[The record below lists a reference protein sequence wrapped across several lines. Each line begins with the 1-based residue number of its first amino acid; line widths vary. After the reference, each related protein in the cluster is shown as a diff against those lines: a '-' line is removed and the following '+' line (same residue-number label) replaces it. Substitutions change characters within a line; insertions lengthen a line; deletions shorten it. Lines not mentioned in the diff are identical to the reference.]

1 MVQKARSML
10 AQYEAAQTQLPPTS
24 GPKAATGKFVVV
36 IPAAMAYE
44 GSAREANGSIAAAN
58 AIGWK
63 SLLLDPNGDAA
74 TEAQDIET
82 AVAQKADG
90 IVLDAID
97 PASVSGPLSTARA
110 AGIKIIVVGGPDATG
125 KLTDAS
131 VPGPSVFIDD
141 GQAEAW
147 YLISALNGKGNIA
160 LFEDP
165 ESPSLVERVD
175 GFKSTIKQCPDC
187 HVVVDTTF
195 LSSTLLTTFPQT
207 VASTLRTHPNIN
219 AIMFPYDA
227 ATALAEP
234 ALKADGLLG
243 NIIAVSGD
251 GNSQNI
257 GFVKSNTFQ
266 AADVALPLEWEGWG
280 AVDDLN
286 RMFNGTP
293 AVDENVA
300 FRLLVASNVNEATTS
315 SNAYNGSADYE
326 DAYCSSWGAS
336 C

>member
-1 MVQKARSML
+1 
-10 AQYEAAQTQLPPTS
+10 
-24 GPKAATGKFVVV
+24 
-36 IPAAMAYE
+36 
-44 GSAREANGSIAAAN
+44 
-58 AIGWK
+58 
-63 SLLLDPNGDAA
+63 
-74 TEAQDIET
+74 
-82 AVAQKADG
+82 
-90 IVLDAID
+90 
-97 PASVSGPLSTARA
+97 
-110 AGIKIIVVGGPDATG
+110 
-125 KLTDAS
+125 
-131 VPGPSVFIDD
+131 
-141 GQAEAW
+141 
-147 YLISALNGKGNIA
+147 
-160 LFEDP
+160 
-165 ESPSLVERVD
+165 
-175 GFKSTIKQCPDC
+175 
-187 HVVVDTTF
+187 
-195 LSSTLLTTFPQT
+195 
-207 VASTLRTHPNIN
+207 
-219 AIMFPYDA
+219 MFPYDA